1 MFFFRAMSSVLT
13 FDGESE
19 LRLLGSPWT
28 CSSQP
33 HRQPLAVP
41 HFHPHQKFPI
51 RKLWW
56 VCQLRLYTRIGFGF
70 ILHIC
75 QINLGVGL
83 VMETLCVE
91 TRRAYCSGRGQDIR
105 RLVGR
110 QISMK
115 AKTVW
120 SIFSPHRRNCCHTTS
135 NHSFKNGSFL
145 LLQKENMEL
154 QIYDSV
160 VRGGV
165 VSPYCHTVAVFPH
178 DQQRSS
184 SIWPTS
190 PQTGSD
196 GGGIFSNESDFKSFT
211 YLFICPSGSSAFARR
226 QRDRIFFFF
235 ILGLAWTTLSINIR
249 TVGGREASWAAGR
262 QMVLE
267 SVSDARQLLRIP
279 AHTGTDTEMHATRYL
294 QKSAGL
300 T

>member
-1 MFFFRAMSSVLT
+1 
-13 FDGESE
+13 
-19 LRLLGSPWT
+19 
-28 CSSQP
+28 
-33 HRQPLAVP
+33 
-41 HFHPHQKFPI
+41 
-51 RKLWW
+51 
-56 VCQLRLYTRIGFGF
+56 
-70 ILHIC
+70 
-75 QINLGVGL
+75 
-83 VMETLCVE
+83 
-91 TRRAYCSGRGQDIR
+91 
-105 RLVGR
+105 
-110 QISMK
+110 MK

-120 SIFSPHRRNCCHTTS
+120 YFFSPHRKNSCHNNKQS
-135 NHSFKNGSFL
+135 CNPSFRNGSFL
-145 LLQKENMEL
+145 LLQKENMES

-160 VRGGV
+160 ARGVV

-178 DQQRSS
+178 EQQPSL

-279 AHTGTDTEMHATRYL
+279 AHTGTDTQMHATRYL